1 MEVEE
6 IKRVISDQEDA
17 LNELFSRE
25 KIIRREAENYEKYL
39 EHPNALLVT
48 GLRRS
53 GKSVLAILLSRNK
66 SYARVNFDDERLIG
80 IEARELN
87 KVLEAIYSLKGNV
100 EVIILDEIQSVPSWE
115 LFVSR
120 LRESKKIIVTGSNAT
135 LMSREMATYMTGRHI
150 DLTLYPF
157 SFLEFLEYRGIKLD
171 ETTRSLGLVR
181 KYLDEY
187 MEIGGIPDVIKMGQR
202 VAEEIKRDIILKD
215 IVLRHKIR
223 KERVLYEVVRFLLS
237 NSGREISYNKIKS
250 SFNLGSVHTASD
262 YVNYAEETF
271 LVMSLERYSLKT
283 LSRYNLPRKVY
294 VIDPSFMD
302 RKEKG
307 RLMETV
313 VFLKLKQIIS
323 YRETLEE
330 LYYWKDDK
338 GEVDFLITR
347 GGKVRRL
354 IQVTYAE
361 SDKDIEKREIDNLV
375 RVGKALGCSELDII
389 TYDYEGREG
398 KIKFIPLWKFLLS

>member
-6 IKRVISDQEDA
+6 IKRVIVDQDDA
-17 LNELFSRE
+17 LNELFSKER
-25 KIIRREAENYEKYL
+25 IINREAESYRKYL
-39 EHPNALLVT
+39 EHPNALLIT

-53 GKSVLAILLSRNK
+53 GKSILAVLLSRTK
-66 SYARVNFDDERLIG
+66 SYARVNFDDERLMG
-80 IEARELN
+80 INAQELN

-100 EVIILDEIQSVPSWE
+100 EVIILDEIQNVPGWE

-120 LRESKKIIVTGSNAT
+120 LRESKKVIVTGSNAT
-135 LMSREMATYMTGRHI
+135 LMSREIATYMTGRHI

-157 SFLEFLEYRGIKLD
+157 SFSEFLEYNKIMFNGGTRTLGIVKKAL
-171 ETTRSLGLVR
+171 E
-181 KYLDEY
+181 EY
-187 MEIGGIPDVIKMGQR
+187 MTIGGIPDVIKLGQR
-202 VAEEIKRDIILKD
+202 VAEEIRRDIILKD

-223 KERVLYEVVRFLLS
+223 KEKVLYEVIRFLLS
-237 NSGREISYNKIKS
+237 NSGRELSYNRIKT
-250 SFNLGSVHTASD
+250 SFNLGSIHTASD
-262 YVNYAEETF
+262 YVNYAEESF
-271 LVMSLERYSLKT
+271 LVLSLEKYSTKS
-283 LSRYNLPRKVY
+283 LSKYNLPRKIY

-307 RLMETV
+307 SLMETV
-313 VFLKLKQIIS
+313 VFLKLKQTIS
-323 YRETLEE
+323 YKETSED

-338 GEVDFLITR
+338 GEVDFVIVK
-347 GGKVRRL
+347 GSEVKRL

-375 RVGKALGCSELDII
+375 RVGRILRCNDLNVI

-398 KIKFIPLWKFLLS
+398 NIKFIPLWKFLIS